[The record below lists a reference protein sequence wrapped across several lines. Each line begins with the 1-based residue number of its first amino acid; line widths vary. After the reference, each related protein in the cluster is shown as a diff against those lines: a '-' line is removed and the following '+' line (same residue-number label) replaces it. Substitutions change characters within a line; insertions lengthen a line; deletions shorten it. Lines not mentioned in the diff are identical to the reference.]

1 MGDCLIVR
9 RGGGKSTFPTEISV
23 TTPPTKTS
31 YNAGES
37 IDLTGMVV
45 MATYSDGSTADVTSE
60 CSFSPASGAVVYE
73 DTSKITITWSW
84 EGTITY
90 STSQSITVTRVLSSI
105 AITTKPTKTSYVKG
119 EALSLSGMVV
129 TASFSS
135 GRTEAVT
142 SYTSSPASGAALS
155 TLGTTTVTVSYTENG
170 ATKTASFTVS
180 VSVKTVTWAGG
191 TDQEIADMVA
201 AADAGVIKLSDYWAV
216 GDTRSVSLSAMAA
229 NWDTTQ
235 SNQGESHAAQTVEFV
250 IMDTTCT
257 GFKVT
262 STGKTPSLI
271 VGMKN
276 CLTETGYMNYASSY
290 KYSYNTNGWSGS
302 ARRIWCN
309 GTFYNAVPEAFR
321 SLFKQFTWKQGK
333 GSGNTSGLLE
343 TNDYFA
349 LAPEKAIFGSCTYS
363 FSDETALYSQWSWYQ
378 TSSNRI
384 KTVNG
389 SANSWWEC
397 SPYSGYSRNFC
408 FVGSDGTA
416 NSNNANSTNG
426 LAVFGC
432 I

>member
-9 RGGGKSTFPTEISV
+9 RGGGGKSTFPTGLSV

-31 YNAGES
+31 YKAGES
-37 IDLTGMVV
+37 IDLTGIVI

-73 DTSKITITWSW
+73 DTSKITVSWEW

-90 STSQSITVTRVLSSI
+90 QTSQSITVTRVLSSI
-105 AITTKPTKTSYVKG
+105 AITTKPTKTSYTKG
-119 EALSLSGMVV
+119 EALTLAGMVV

-142 SYTSSPASGAALS
+142 SYTSSPASGTALS
-155 TLGTTTVTVSYTENG
+155 TLGTTTVTISYTENG
-170 ATKTASFTVS
+170 TTKTASFTVS

-201 AADAGVIKLSDYWAV
+201 AADAGVIKLADYWAV
-216 GDTRSVSLSAMAA
+216 GDTRSVSLSAMSA
-229 NWDTTQ
+229 TGV
-235 SNQGESHAAQTVEFV
+235 GESHAAQTVEFV
-250 IMDTTCT
+250 IMDTTCK
-257 GFKVT
+257 GFTVT
-262 STGKTPSLI
+262 ETGKTPSLI

-290 KYSYNTNGWSGS
+290 KYAYNTNGWSGS

-309 GTFYNAVPEAFR
+309 DTFYNAVPEAFR
-321 SLFKQFTWKQGK
+321 NLFKQFTWKQGK

-363 FSDETALYSQWSWYQ
+363 FSDEAALYSQWSWYQ
-378 TSSNRI
+378 TSNNRV

-389 SANSWWEC
+389 SAYLWWEC
-397 SPYSGYSRNFC
+397 SPYSGNSKSFCCVYS
-408 FVGSDGTA
+408 GGTA
-416 NSNNANSTNG
+416 NNGAASGTCG

>member
-1 MGDCLIVR
+1 
-9 RGGGKSTFPTEISV
+9 
-23 TTPPTKTS
+23 
-31 YNAGES
+31 
-37 IDLTGMVV
+37 
-45 MATYSDGSTADVTSE
+45 
-60 CSFSPASGAVVYE
+60 
-73 DTSKITITWSW
+73 
-84 EGTITY
+84 
-90 STSQSITVTRVLSSI
+90 
-105 AITTKPTKTSYVKG
+105 
-119 EALSLSGMVV
+119 MVV

-142 SYTSSPASGAALS
+142 SYTSSPASGTALS
-155 TLGTTTVTVSYTENG
+155 TLGTTTVTISYTENS

-235 SNQGESHAAQTVEFV
+235 TNKGESHAAQTVEFV

-276 CLTETGYMNYASSY
+276 CLNEYGYMNYATKSS
-290 KYSYNTNGWSGS
+290 YSYNTNGWSGS

-309 GTFYNAVPEAFR
+309 DTFYNAVPEAFR
-321 SLFKQFTWKQGK
+321 NLFKQFTWKQGK

-349 LAPEKAIFGSCTYS
+349 LAPEKAIFGACTYS
-363 FSDETALYSQWSWYQ
+363 FSDEAALYSQWSWYQ
-378 TSSNRI
+378 TSNNRI

-389 SANSWWEC
+389 SAGYWWEC
-397 SPYSGYSRNFC
+397 SPYSGNSRNFC
-408 FVGSDGTA
+408 VV
-416 NSNNANSTNG
+416 NSGGAASNYDAYAISG